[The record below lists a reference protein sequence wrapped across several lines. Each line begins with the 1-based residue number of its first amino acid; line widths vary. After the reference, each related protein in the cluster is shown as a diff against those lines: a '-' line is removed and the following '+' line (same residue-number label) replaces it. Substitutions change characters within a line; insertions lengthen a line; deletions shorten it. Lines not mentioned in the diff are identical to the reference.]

1 MQALIAG
8 IVAAFAGILVGF
20 WLRSTFAKSEK
31 AQAAQRTQELAG
43 ELALLRRAFVQ
54 AQSDAI
60 ARAGFESLAVERES
74 TIRQLNF
81 ERAALQK
88 VLDAKTR
95 AEQEQ

>member
-31 AQAAQRTQELAG
+31 AQAEQRTQELAG

-60 ARAGFESLAVERES
+60 ARADLE
-74 TIRQLNF
+74 
-81 ERAALQK
+81 
-88 VLDAKTR
+88 
-95 AEQEQ
+95 